1 MKFRLSIATGLACL
15 AMVATLA
22 VKSQA
27 VPPDHRT
34 LFTITAPL
42 EVPGHVLTPG
52 SYIFK
57 LLGDQMNTL
66 QILNKSNGSVVA
78 TLFTIPEEVSQPA
91 IRAKL
96 ALAESRQDN
105 PEMIRAWFYP
115 GMNTGWEFVYPRE
128 NRPGRKLAQV
138 IYGEILPAGK

>member
-1 MKFRLSIATGLACL
+1 M
-15 AMVATLA
+15 MVATFA

-34 LFTITAPL
+34 FFTINAPL
-42 EVPGHVLTPG
+42 EVPGHVLPPG

-57 LLGDQMNTL
+57 LLGDQMNTV
-66 QILNKSNGSVVA
+66 QILNKSDGRAVA
-78 TLFTIPEEVSQPA
+78 TLHTITEE
-91 IRAKL
+91 RARPTMKPML
-96 ALAESRQDN
+96 SLSESRRDN

-128 NRPGRKLAQV
+128 SRPGRKLAQV
-138 IYGEILPAGK
+138 IYGEILPDGK